1 MLEVTYQAIS
11 TATEKTYPV
20 HPLAIVVR
28 DSTVYLVGRIR
39 DYDDIRILAMRD
51 DDDKPVLRD
60 MAGRFQPGSKPLSL
74 GRKPIDAEVRSIF
87 EAAAPAAAQKPVQL
101 AFEAK
106 DPKVGLAACEM
117 ILNRLFGRPAMQ
129 INARVEGTSIQ
140 EAHLKALMDIQEARQ
155 RRLLELAPQ
164 KVEN

>member
-1 MLEVTYQAIS
+1 MHDED
-11 TATEKTYPV
+11 E
-20 HPLAIVVR
+20 
-28 DSTVYLVGRIR
+28 
-39 DYDDIRILAMRD
+39 
-51 DDDKPVLRD
+51 KPVLRD
-60 MAGRFQPGSKPLSL
+60 MAGRFQKGSKPLSP
-74 GRKPIDAEVRSIF
+74 GRRPLDEEVKEIF
-87 EAAAPAAAQKPVQL
+87 AAAAPAAAKRLVQL

-106 DPKVGLAACEM
+106 DPKIGLAACEM